1 MTERKIYRAGMRMI
15 DAFGDN
21 AVRATGLRCDKC
33 LEDADMD
40 CFVRWKRI
48 MRAVE
53 ELLAGGSGTV
63 H

>member
-1 MTERKIYRAGMRMI
+1 MTENRIYRAAMRMI

-21 AVRATGLRCDKC
+21 AMSATALRCDQC
-33 LEDADMD
+33 LEKFDMD

-48 MRAVE
+48 LRAVE
-53 ELLAGGSGTV
+53 KLQEKIGATI